1 MTETRCRSK
10 PTPRLLRVWRCLR
23 LLLHFA
29 YGMALVATVQPWLSD
44 SRRLMQKQRWS
55 RRLLE
60 ILGVRLDVTLSGI
73 EPASLIVA
81 NHISWLDI
89 YALNAA
95 RPMAFVAKDDVRCW
109 PLVGWLARHTDTV
122 FLRRGSRAQIR
133 AVNAEIGE
141 LLAAG
146 KDVTL
151 FPEGTTTD
159 GTQLLDFHPA
169 LLQPAVAGGRPL
181 QPVAIAY
188 FDAAGWRSVAPA
200 YSGETTL
207 WQSLAAVL
215 ACRQLTVRLRAT
227 PPLATRGTDRRQ
239 LAPAARAA
247 IAYRLGLPLADK
259 RPAIAPAAGA
269 RQPVMS

>member
-1 MTETRCRSK
+1 MPNPSPSHT
-10 PTPRLLRVWRCLR
+10 PTPRLLRAWRCLR
-23 LLLHFA
+23 LLLHFV
-29 YGMALVATVQPWLSD
+29 YGVVLVAVVRPRLSD

-60 ILGVRLDVTLSGI
+60 ILGVRLDVTLSGV

-95 RPMAFVAKDDVRCW
+95 RPMAFVAKDDVRSW
-109 PLVGWLARHTDTV
+109 PLVGWLARHSDTV
-122 FLRRGSRAQIR
+122 FLRRGSRAPIR
-133 AVNAEIGE
+133 TVNAEVGE
-141 LLAAG
+141 LLGAG
-146 KDVTL
+146 KDVAL
-151 FPEGTTTD
+151 FPEGTTSD
-159 GTQLLDFHPA
+159 GTQLLAFHAA
-169 LLQPAVAGGRPL
+169 LLQAAVTGGRPL

-188 FDAAGWRSVAPA
+188 FDAAGRRSTAPA
-200 YSGETTL
+200 YAGETTL

-227 PPLATRGTDRRQ
+227 PPLAARGADRRQ
-239 LAPAARAA
+239 LAQAARAA
-247 IAYRLGLPLADK
+247 IASRLGLPLAEE
-259 RPAIAPAAGA
+259 RPAIDPAAGV